1 MDKMETLDKRGG
13 GTLLSFEFLL
23 TSLMLKTKVKVSE
36 YMNATSTWTGENI
49 LSNAE
54 RKEWLTLW
62 KSSINVKES
71 LFHFVVG
78 KTIWPNA

>member
-1 MDKMETLDKRGG
+1 MFLVNKMDKMETVDKRG

-54 RKEWLTLW
+54 RKEWLTL
-62 KSSINVKES
+62 
-71 LFHFVVG
+71 
-78 KTIWPNA
+78 